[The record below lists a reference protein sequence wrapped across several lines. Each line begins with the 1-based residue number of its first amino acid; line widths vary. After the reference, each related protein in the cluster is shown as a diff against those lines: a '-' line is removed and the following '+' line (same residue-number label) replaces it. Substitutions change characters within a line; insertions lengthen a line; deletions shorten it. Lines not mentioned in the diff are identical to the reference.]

1 MSQPL
6 AAVSTEAA
14 PAAIGPYS
22 QAIVAGDLV
31 FTAGQIPVDPA
42 TGERVSGGIAA
53 ETAQVL
59 RNLSAV
65 LAAAG
70 SGLDR
75 VIKTTVYLADM
86 GEFVAMNEV
95 YATFFGDP
103 LPARAAIQA
112 AALPKGVRVEI
123 DCVAAR

>member
-1 MSQPL
+1 MTRTI
-6 AAVSTEAA
+6 VSTDNA

-22 QAIVAGDLV
+22 QAVVSGGLV
-31 FTAGQIPVDPA
+31 FTAGQIPLDPA
-42 TGERVSGGIAA
+42 SGELVGGGVAA
-53 ETAQVL
+53 ETEQVL

-65 LAAAG
+65 LDAAG

-86 GEFVAMNEV
+86 GDFVAMNEV
-95 YATFFGDP
+95 YGRFFP
-103 LPARAAIQA
+103 QQPPARAAIQA

-123 DCVAAR
+123 DCVAAVDG